1 MVGKLQQ
8 RRLALEGS
16 LIRVERSR
24 HGGRRHHRA
33 APALGPGDRRRH
45 VGRSRR
51 ARRAHRR
58 RAPARGL
65 RSLPAGEGPGRA
77 AGRAP
82 AGRRASAVAVFGD
95 VQPDPTLE
103 NVNNAL
109 AGAARPRGRRRGG
122 DRRRQPDGHG
132 QGGRRGLRQPGR
144 RARLRGLQ
152 PGPGPRAAARGGPD
166 DGRNRERGHARG
178 GHHRHRARREDD
190 DARRPP
196 DGPRRDLRLQ
206 ADDEHAGEPDLV
218 GRRRLA
224 HPRDRGL
231 RLEEGD
237 GAHRHARARGGA
249 ADRRAHA
256 PRGRATPTTSRR
268 ARR

>member
-1 MVGKLQQ
+1 M
-8 RRLALEGS
+8 
-16 LIRVERSR
+16 
-24 HGGRRHHRA
+24 A
-33 APALGPGDRRRH
+33 ADGTIELHLPSGPADRRRH
-45 VGRSRR
+45 VRRSRR
-51 ARRAHRR
+51 ARRAHRH
-58 RAPARGL
+58 RAPAGGL
-65 RSLPAGEGPGRA
+65 RSLPARQGPRRA

-82 AGRRASAVAVFGD
+82 AGGAARRSPSFGD
-95 VQPDPTLE
+95 VQPDPTLD
-103 NVNNAL
+103 NVEGAL
-109 AGAARPRGRRRGG
+109 QAPARPRGRRRRG

-144 RARLRGLQ
+144 RARLRRLQ
-152 PGPGPRAAARGGPD
+152 PGPGPRPPARGGPD
-166 DGRNRERGHARG
+166 DGRHRQRGHARG
-178 GHHRHRARREDD
+178 GHHRHRPRREDD

-218 GRRRLA
+218 GRRGLA

-231 RLEEGD
+231 RLQEGD
-237 GAHRHARARGGA
+237 GAHRHARAQGGA

-256 PRGRATPTTSRR
+256 PRGRATPTTRRR